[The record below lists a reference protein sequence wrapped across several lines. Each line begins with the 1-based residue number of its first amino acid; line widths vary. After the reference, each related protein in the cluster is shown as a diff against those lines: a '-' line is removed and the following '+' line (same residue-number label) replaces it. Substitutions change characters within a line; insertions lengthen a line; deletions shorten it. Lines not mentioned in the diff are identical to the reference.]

1 MFNCSIDSAGVW
13 NVNTDTNLGY
23 NNYVSYLSLDK
34 QSDSQKNTTRST
46 TWRERLS
53 FSYRNNWLEL
63 SLDGTLNYNHAKNKL
78 QPNSNLDTW
87 QFSYGP
93 SMTLTAPWGTS
104 LNSSL
109 SISSRRGYSDSSMNT
124 DEFVWNAQLSQGFL
138 KGKPLTIML
147 QFYDILRQQST
158 FSRAISAT
166 SRTDTE
172 YNAINS
178 YAMLHVIYRLN
189 LFGGKDAR
197 RGGPEGPGGP
207 GGPGGRPNFHGRPF
221 NGGFGGGRPGGRMF

>member
-1 MFNCSIDSAGVW
+1 
-13 NVNTDTNLGY
+13 
-23 NNYVSYLSLDK
+23 
-34 QSDSQKNTTRST
+34 
-46 TWRERLS
+46 
-53 FSYRNNWLEL
+53 
-63 SLDGTLNYNHAKNKL
+63 
-78 QPNSNLDTW
+78 
-87 QFSYGP
+87 
-93 SMTLTAPWGTS
+93 
-104 LNSSL
+104 
-109 SISSRRGYSDSSMNT
+109 MNT

-197 RGGPEGPGGP
+197 KGGPEGPGGP